1 MDSTSIPWSFAP
13 RSEAAVQTDPF
24 EEEFFIGPSDDE
36 LGDGHVASLV
46 RESIQNALDA
56 RAGTEP
62 VRVTFALHAA
72 SLSDT
77 GAVRYLAELEP
88 HLAAL
93 TPPVPW
99 PVDSPEAAIRWLVYE
114 DFHTT
119 GLCGDPGIV
128 DDPPPGHD
136 RREDFYWFW
145 RNVGRSAKTGEKLGR
160 WGLGKTVF
168 PSSSNLNCI
177 IGLTRRSDDGRL
189 LLMGQAVLRNHTIR
203 GKRYLPYGLLSDPAG
218 GGQKP
223 MPLEGE
229 EAAADA
235 IRTFRLSRQGE
246 TGLSLV
252 VPFVRDGITAEAIA
266 RSVCTHFFV
275 RVLRGELVAE
285 TIDEHGG
292 RYLID
297 AESLDSVVSQVKWE
311 AQGSQRRVSPP
322 PTGLARFALGRLTED
337 RVDATLPLAAETGAV
352 AWNRDVVPQSIA
364 QSLAKMLAGEDG
376 RILVRVPLV
385 LERADGGR
393 VETHF
398 HVALGRRPDGKGEA
412 WHVRDGMTI
421 TAVNRSR
428 PAGGDYEG
436 LLLASDPVISGF
448 LGDAE
453 GPAHVEWSKEE
464 KRLGRNWKTFTRR
477 LQFVSAAAVRLAD
490 LVRENQP
497 KTAPLALAKVFS
509 VRLPS
514 KPEGPTSP
522 TDDKPG
528 PITAQK
534 DWYTISPKGHG
545 FTIRSLPDVARPPV
559 TNLRVRF
566 AYDTSSGD
574 PFNIWSPFDFELR
587 LGQAS
592 TLKLKG
598 RGLKADLLA
607 GNEVLLTRLEPD
619 FLFSVDGFDPVR
631 DVVVRTEVDVAA
643 ADGEPVDLS

>member
-1 MDSTSIPWSFAP
+1 MDSAPLPWSFAP

-46 RESIQNALDA
+46 RESIQNAIDA
-56 RAGTEP
+56 RAGSEP
-62 VRVTFALHAA
+62 VRVTFALHTATLA
-72 SLSDT
+72 EI
-77 GAVRYLAELEP
+77 GALRYLADLKP

-93 TPPVPW
+93 APPVPW
-99 PVDSPEAAIRWLVYE
+99 PAAADDAAIRWLVYE

-177 IGLTRRSDDGRL
+177 VGLTRRSDDQRL
-189 LLMGQAVLRNHTIR
+189 LLMGQAVLRNHAIGR
-203 GKRYLPYGLLSDPAG
+203 SRFLPYGLLCDPASS
-218 GGQKP
+218 GQRP

-229 EAAADA
+229 EAAAA
-235 IRTFRLSRQGE
+235 VSRTFRLQRNHE

-266 RSVCTHFFV
+266 RSICSHFFV
-275 RVLRGELVAE
+275 RILRGELVAE
-285 TIDEHGG
+285 TIDERGG
-292 RYLID
+292 RFRID
-297 AESLDSVVSQVKWE
+297 ADTLDAVVAQTRSE
-311 AQGSQRRVSPP
+311 APGGQRRGSLPP
-322 PTGLARFALGRLTED
+322 LDLARFALGRLAEG
-337 RVDATLPLAAETGAV
+337 RFCATLPLAGETGSV
-352 AWNRDVVPQSIA
+352 AWNRDVVPQALA
-364 QSLAKMLAGEDG
+364 QPLAKALAADDG

-385 LERADGGR
+385 LERADGTR

-398 HVALGRRPDGKGEA
+398 HMALGRRPDGKGEA

-421 TAVNRSR
+421 TAVNRAR

-464 KRLGRNWKTFTRR
+464 KRLARNWKTFARR
-477 LQFVSAAAVRLAD
+477 LSFVANGIIYFANL
-490 LVRENQP
+490 LRENQP
-497 KTAPLALAKVFS
+497 KNAPIALAKVFS

-514 KPEGPTSP
+514 TPETPTNP
-522 TDDKPG
+522 PVDKPG
-528 PITAQK
+528 PITAHK
-534 DWYTISPKGHG
+534 DWYAIGPKGHG
-545 FTIRSLPDVARPPV
+545 FTIRSVPGVARPPV
-559 TNLRVRF
+559 QNLRVSF

-574 PFNIWSPFDFELR
+574 PFRIWSPFDFELR

-592 TLKLKG
+592 TLKIKG
-598 RGLKADLLA
+598 RGVKAALLA
-607 GNEVLLTRLEPD
+607 GNEVLLTDLEPE
-619 FLFSVDGFDPVR
+619 FLFSVDGFDPAR
-631 DVVVRTEVDVAA
+631 DVVVRADADV
-643 ADGEPVDLS
+643 PVDDYQPVEM

>member
-1 MDSTSIPWSFAP
+1 MDSSPLPWSFAP

-46 RESIQNALDA
+46 RESIQNAIDA
-56 RAGTEP
+56 RAGSEP
-62 VRVTFALHAA
+62 VRVTFALHTATLA
-72 SLSDT
+72 EI
-77 GAVRYLAELEP
+77 GALRYLADLKP

-93 TPPVPW
+93 APPVPW
-99 PVDSPEAAIRWLVYE
+99 PAAADDAAIRWLVYE

-177 IGLTRRSDDGRL
+177 VGLTRRSDDQRL
-189 LLMGQAVLRNHTIR
+189 LLMGQAVLRNHAIGR
-203 GKRYLPYGLLSDPAG
+203 SRFLPYGLLCDPASS
-218 GGQKP
+218 GQRP

-229 EAAADA
+229 EAAAA
-235 IRTFRLSRQGE
+235 VSRTFRLQRNHE

-266 RSVCTHFFV
+266 RSICSHFFV
-275 RVLRGELVAE
+275 RILRGELVAE
-285 TIDEHGG
+285 TIDERGG
-292 RYLID
+292 RFRID
-297 AESLDSVVSQVKWE
+297 ADTLDAVVAQTRSE
-311 AQGSQRRVSPP
+311 APGGQRRGSLPP
-322 PTGLARFALGRLTED
+322 LDLARFALGRLAEG
-337 RVDATLPLAAETGAV
+337 RFCATLPLAGETGSV
-352 AWNRDVVPQSIA
+352 AWNRDVVPQALA
-364 QSLAKMLAGEDG
+364 QPLAKALAADDG

-385 LERADGGR
+385 LERADGTR

-398 HVALGRRPDGKGEA
+398 HMALGRRPDGKGEA

-421 TAVNRSR
+421 TAVNRAR

-464 KRLGRNWKTFTRR
+464 KRLARNWKTFARR
-477 LQFVSAAAVRLAD
+477 LSFVANGIIYFANL
-490 LVRENQP
+490 LRENQP
-497 KTAPLALAKVFS
+497 KTAPIALAKVFS

-514 KPEGPTSP
+514 TPETPTNP
-522 TDDKPG
+522 PVDKPG
-528 PITAQK
+528 PITAHK
-534 DWYTISPKGHG
+534 DWYAIGPKGHG
-545 FTIRSLPDVARPPV
+545 FTIRSVPGVARPPV
-559 TNLRVRF
+559 QNLRVSF

-574 PFNIWSPFDFELR
+574 PFRIWSPFDFELR

-592 TLKLKG
+592 TLKIKG
-598 RGLKADLLA
+598 RGVKAALLA
-607 GNEVLLTRLEPD
+607 GNEVLLTDLEPE
-619 FLFSVDGFDPVR
+619 FLFSVDGFDPAR
-631 DVVVRTEVDVAA
+631 DVVVRADADV
-643 ADGEPVDLS
+643 PVDDYQPVEM

>member
-1 MDSTSIPWSFAP
+1 MGDVPWNFAI

-24 EEEFFIGPSDDE
+24 EEEFFIGPSDSE
-36 LGDGHVASLV
+36 LDDGHVASLV

-56 RAGTEP
+56 RVGADP
-62 VRVTFALHAA
+62 VRVTFALHESPA
-72 SLSDT
+72 SKT
-77 GAVRYLAELEP
+77 GALGYLAGLEP

-93 TPPVPW
+93 APPVPW
-99 PVDSPEAAIRWLVYE
+99 PLSGGHDTIRWLVYE

-128 DDPPPGHD
+128 DDPPAGHD

-168 PSSSNLNCI
+168 PSSSNINCI
-177 IGLTRRSDDGRL
+177 IGLTRRSDDNRL
-189 LLMGQAVLRNHTIR
+189 LIMGQAVLRNHAI
-203 GKRYLPYGLLSDPAG
+203 GPKRFLPYGLLCDAKTS
-218 GGQKP
+218 GQKP

-229 EAAADA
+229 RAAKAVS
-235 IRTFRLSRQGE
+235 RTFRLKRSHE

-266 RSVCTHFFV
+266 RSICTHFFV
-275 RVLRGELVAE
+275 RILRGELVAE
-285 TIDEHGG
+285 TIDERGG
-292 RYLID
+292 KFLINADTLD
-297 AESLDSVVSQVKWE
+297 AVV
-311 AQGSQRRVSPP
+311 AQTRSDTPGSQRRAGLPP
-322 PTGLARFALGRLTED
+322 LDLARFALGRLAEG
-337 RVDATLPLAAETGAV
+337 RVDATLPLAGETGSV
-352 AWNRDVVPQSIA
+352 AWNRDVVPQALA
-364 QSLAKMLAGEDG
+364 QPLAKALAADDG

-385 LERADGGR
+385 LERADGTR
-393 VETHF
+393 VETCF

-421 TAVNRSR
+421 TAVNRTR

-464 KRLGRNWKTFTRR
+464 KRLGRNWKTFARR
-477 LQFVSAAAVRLAD
+477 LSFVANGIVYFANL
-490 LVRENQP
+490 LRENQP
-497 KTAPLALAKVFS
+497 KTAPIALAKVFS

-514 KPEGPTSP
+514 TPQTPTNP
-522 TDDKPG
+522 PVDKPG
-528 PITAQK
+528 PITAHK
-534 DWYTISPKGHG
+534 DWYTIGPKGHG
-545 FTIRSLPDVARPPV
+545 FTIRSVPGVSRPPV
-559 TNLRVRF
+559 QNLRVSF

-574 PFNIWSPFDFELR
+574 PFRIWSPFDFELR

-592 TLKLKG
+592 TLKIKG
-598 RGLKADLLA
+598 RGVKAGLLA
-607 GNEVLLTRLEPD
+607 GNEVLLTDLEPE
-619 FLFSVDGFDPVR
+619 FFFSVDGFDPAR
-631 DVVVRTEVDVAA
+631 DVVVRADADV
-643 ADGEPVDLS
+643 PVDDYQPVEM